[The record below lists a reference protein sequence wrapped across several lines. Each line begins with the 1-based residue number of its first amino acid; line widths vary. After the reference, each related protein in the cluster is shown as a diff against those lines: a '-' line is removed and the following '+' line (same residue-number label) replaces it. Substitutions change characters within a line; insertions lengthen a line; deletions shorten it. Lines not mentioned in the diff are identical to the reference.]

1 MDRFDAMQA
10 FVRVVEAGS
19 FTKAAE
25 TLHMSKTTVTQ
36 LVQQLE
42 ARLRVKLLN
51 RTTRKVNVTAD
62 GAVFYERAIRLLADL
77 DDAETSL
84 SGAQALPRGR
94 LRVDVPSPL
103 AALILIPALPAFYE
117 RYPDI
122 QIDMGVSDRIVDMI
136 DENVDCVV
144 RGGELTDQSLI
155 ARRVGDL
162 ALGVFAA
169 PSYLARL
176 GTPAHPRELEDS
188 QHRVVGFLWAR
199 TGKALPY
206 AMYRQDEHLH
216 IKGRY
221 ALAIDDGNAY
231 LAAGLAGLG
240 VLWLPTYMS
249 RIHQAQGTLVP
260 LFEDWRL
267 ESMPMYV
274 AYPPNRHISAKL
286 RVFIDWVIELM
297 AQHAPVET
305 MESQPALKNEPAR

>member
-10 FVRVVEAGS
+10 FARVVEAGS
-19 FTKAAE
+19 FTKAAD

-62 GAVFYERAIRLLADL
+62 GAVYYERVLRLLADM

-84 SGAQALPRGR
+84 SGASSLPRGR

-103 AALILIPALPAFYE
+103 ARLILVPALPDFYA

-122 QIDMGVSDRIVDMI
+122 QIDLGVSDRIVDLI

-144 RGGELTDQSLI
+144 RGGELTDQSLM
-155 ARRVGDL
+155 ARKVADL
-162 ALGVFAA
+162 PLGVFAA
-169 PSYLARL
+169 PSYLARV
-176 GTPAHPRELEDS
+176 GTPAHPRDLEDS
-188 QHRVVGFLWAR
+188 AHRIVGFLWAR
-199 TGKALPY
+199 TGKPVPY
-206 AMYRQDEHLH
+206 ALYNHSERLQ

-221 ALAIDDGNAY
+221 ALAVDDGNAY

-240 VLWLPTYMS
+240 VLWLPRYMS
-249 RIHQAQGTLVP
+249 RDCEASGALVP
-260 LFEDWRL
+260 LFQDWSL
-267 ESMPMYV
+267 EPMPLYV
-274 AYPPNRHISAKL
+274 AFPPNRHISLKL
-286 RVFIDWVIELM
+286 RVFIDWVVELM
-297 AQHAPVET
+297 AQHAPV
-305 MESQPALKNEPAR
+305 SGRGAA